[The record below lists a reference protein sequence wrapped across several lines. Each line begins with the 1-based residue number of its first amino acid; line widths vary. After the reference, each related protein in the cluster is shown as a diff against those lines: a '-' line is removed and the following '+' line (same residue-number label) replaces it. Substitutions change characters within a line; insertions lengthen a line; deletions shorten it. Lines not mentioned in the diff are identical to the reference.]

1 MSAKEKDTKDRI
13 LQIASHL
20 FATHGFNGT
29 SIRDIANSADVNV
42 ASINYHFKNKV
53 GLLGEVFKF
62 NYQWL
67 DENISRIA
75 QEEELN
81 IYELSEKIFDFFLNN
96 PVPLIN
102 TFKTFFIEDLKNT
115 DFVCHM
121 NQKQFGPP
129 GQLAILE
136 HIGKEVNLNL
146 THDSKF
152 WAMKTIFAYLIH
164 HGIILSAPHVKQAIE
179 TSYPDPNLHKK
190 HLKHHVKATLEY
202 LTNHHNEF

>member
-13 LQIASHL
+13 LQIASDL

-29 SIRDIANSADVNV
+29 SIRDIANTADVNV

-67 DENISRIA
+67 DENISQIA
-75 QEEELN
+75 LQEELD
-81 IYELSEKIFDFFLNN
+81 IYQLAERIFDFFISN
-96 PVPLIN
+96 PVPLVN

-129 GQLAILE
+129 GQMAILK
-136 HIGKEVNLNL
+136 HIEQELSVDLPHEG
-146 THDSKF
+146 KF

-164 HGIILSAPHVKQAIE
+164 HGVILAAPHVKQAIE
-179 TSYPDPNLHKK
+179 TNYPDPNLPKV
-190 HLKHHVKATLEY
+190 HLKHHVRATLEY
-202 LTNHHNEF
+202 LKNHREEF